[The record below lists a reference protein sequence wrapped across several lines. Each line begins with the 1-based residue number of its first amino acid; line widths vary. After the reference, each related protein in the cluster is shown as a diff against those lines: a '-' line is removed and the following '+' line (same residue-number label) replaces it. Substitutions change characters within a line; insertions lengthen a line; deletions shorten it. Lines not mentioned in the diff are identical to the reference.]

1 MREILSSPVFI
12 WLAVMV
18 LFLVIEIATVGLTS
32 IWFAGGALA
41 ALVCALAGITPV
53 LQAASFLAGAGFLYK
68 AVCIKVCQS
77 ASCKD
82 KL

>member
-1 MREILSSPVFI
+1 MREIVSSPVII

-18 LFLVIEIATVGLTS
+18 LFLVIEIITVGLTS

-53 LQAASFLAGAGFLYK
+53 LQAASFLAVSLVLVFYTRPFALRFVNPLR
-68 AVCIKVCQS
+68 V
-77 ASCKD
+77 
-82 KL
+82 

>member
-12 WLAVMV
+12 WLAVMA

-41 ALVCALAGITPV
+41 ALV
-53 LQAASFLAGAGFLYK
+53 
-68 AVCIKVCQS
+68 
-77 ASCKD
+77 
-82 KL
+82 